1 MGKGK
6 ETKYA
11 ILQRGLNMAS
21 QVGLENVTIG
31 SLAKAMDMSKSGL
44 FAHFQSKENLQL
56 EILEY
61 AADHFTGNVVA
72 PAIREASGV
81 ARIRK
86 LVENWIRWGARLTG
100 GCIFVS
106 AATEFAD
113 RPGKVRDA
121 LQRQQKEWIESLGK
135 IAESAVKTGEFR
147 ADIDTEQFA
156 FDLYSLLLGF
166 HYYQRMLDDEKT
178 RKRQEAA
185 LDRLLGVYRAG
196 DGR

>member
-1 MGKGK
+1 MGKGE

-11 ILQRGLNMAS
+11 ILQRGLDMAS

-61 AADHFTGNVVA
+61 AADHFTRNVVA
-72 PAIREASGV
+72 PALRTASGI

-86 LVENWIRWGARLTG
+86 LVENWIRWGARLAG

-121 LQRQQKEWIESLGK
+121 LQRQQREWIESLGK
-135 IAESAVKTGEFR
+135 IAESTVKAGEFR
-147 ADIDTEQFA
+147 PDIDTEQFA

-166 HYYQRMLDDEKT
+166 HYYQRMLDDENT

-185 LDRLLGVYRAG
+185 LERLLDIYRAG
-196 DGR
+196 DRR